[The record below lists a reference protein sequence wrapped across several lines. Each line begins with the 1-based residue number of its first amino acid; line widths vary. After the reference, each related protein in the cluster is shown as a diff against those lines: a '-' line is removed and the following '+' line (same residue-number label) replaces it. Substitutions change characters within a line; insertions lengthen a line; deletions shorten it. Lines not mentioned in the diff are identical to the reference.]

1 MLVPLLNKFWI
12 KEMSA
17 NKSFNVLPH
26 TNIPAYFS
34 VNLSCSSYTLH
45 VCRVHWLVARM
56 AGDERIKYYFPMK
69 SIALGCKVRYG
80 LLRGNYLDIPGCT
93 STSKIRKN
101 PTNFGF
107 RITCNFFIIFFLSS
121 YSWASNNYSLQCL
134 PWISWNI
141 NLEMWSYVKQCSTKY
156 NHFNSRH
163 LSALEISALEK
174 TLRTGRKEFD
184 IVWVTGYCD

>member
-1 MLVPLLNKFWI
+1 M
-12 KEMSA
+12 
-17 NKSFNVLPH
+17 PH
-26 TNIPAYFS
+26 TTIPAYFS

-107 RITCNFFIIFFLSS
+107 RITCNFFFFFYPLTLELQIITLCNVCPGFLETSTLKCGHM
-121 YSWASNNYSLQCL
+121 SNNVPQSIVILILVTFL
-134 PWISWNI
+134 P
-141 NLEMWSYVKQCSTKY
+141 
-156 NHFNSRH
+156 
-163 LSALEISALEK
+163 
-174 TLRTGRKEFD
+174 
-184 IVWVTGYCD
+184 

>member
-1 MLVPLLNKFWI
+1 M
-12 KEMSA
+12 
-17 NKSFNVLPH
+17 PH

-45 VCRVHWLVARM
+45 VCRVHWLVARI
-56 AGDERIKYYFPMK
+56 AGDERIKYYFPIK

-93 STSKIRKN
+93 STSKIWKN

-107 RITCNFFIIFFLSS
+107 RIIWNFFFFLIFFLSS

-156 NHFNSRH
+156 SHFNSRH

-174 TLRTGRKEFD
+174 TLRTGRKNLISYESQ
-184 IVWVTGYCD
+184 VTATKYPEARFSCLFRGSK

>member
-45 VCRVHWLVARM
+45 VCRVHWLVARI
-56 AGDERIKYYFPMK
+56 AGDERIKYYFPIK
-69 SIALGCKVRYG
+69 SIALGCKVRYD
-80 LLRGNYLDIPGCT
+80 LLGGNYLDIPGCT
-93 STSKIRKN
+93 STSKIWKN

-107 RITCNFFIIFFLSS
+107 RIIWNFFFFFFYPLTLELQIITLCNVCPGFLETSTLKCGHM
-121 YSWASNNYSLQCL
+121 SNNVPQSIVILILVTFL
-134 PWISWNI
+134 P
-141 NLEMWSYVKQCSTKY
+141 
-156 NHFNSRH
+156 
-163 LSALEISALEK
+163 
-174 TLRTGRKEFD
+174 
-184 IVWVTGYCD
+184 